1 MQNIQFNSV
10 SVLFSLI
17 FRSKANALALH
28 FLEHIFLSKTV
39 KNTITIQWYPLDK
52 NVQGLSRM
60 CEDEVKTWPAPS
72 C

>member
-28 FLEHIFLSKTV
+28 FLEHIIFIENS
-39 KNTITIQWYPLDK
+39 
-52 NVQGLSRM
+52 
-60 CEDEVKTWPAPS
+60 
-72 C
+72 